1 MKNTPFSLTGHP
13 IRARKPR
20 LINRD
25 CYPMCRQ
32 PVQSSAPTTHTCQSY
47 PARPEFSFLHLYTNG
62 FFFFQIWLIP
72 NRPTT
77 KPQPILAA
85 LSGISQKMRTRKGA
99 ANERKQGRK
108 KWEEGT
114 KQDQAEVKPRRTL
127 AAAWRR
133 KKRCSP
139 TFLKMGWRVHS
150 EGIMQARRK
159 LQKYQ

>member
-1 MKNTPFSLTGHP
+1 MPS
-13 IRARKPR
+13 
-20 LINRD
+20 
-25 CYPMCRQ
+25 
-32 PVQSSAPTTHTCQSY
+32 TC
-47 PARPEFSFLHLYTNG
+47 PEFGANHPHMPKLSRPTGVLFFTSIHQRF